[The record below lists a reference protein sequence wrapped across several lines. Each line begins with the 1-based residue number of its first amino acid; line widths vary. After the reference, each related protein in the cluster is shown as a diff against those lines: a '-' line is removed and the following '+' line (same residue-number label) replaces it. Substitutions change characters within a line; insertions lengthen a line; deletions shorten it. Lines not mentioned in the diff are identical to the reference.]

1 MDEEK
6 KKIRMEEKE
15 CIIREYEKQ
24 LQKEHDRANMM
35 RFDDDDDDDE
45 EDELV
50 RTMEIML
57 ARKGKLKEVENVRKP
72 NHRIIRQ
79 EIIGSFDKKSSDH
92 STRNHRIIRQ
102 EIIGSFDKKS
112 LLANPKDGVYGA
124 GP

>member
-1 MDEEK
+1 MEEK
-6 KKIRMEEKE
+6 IWMEEKE

-35 RFDDDDDDDE
+35 RFDDDDDDDDDE

-57 ARKGKLKEVENVRKP
+57 ANGAVGKKREVKGGGECE
-72 NHRIIRQ
+72 
-79 EIIGSFDKKSSDH
+79 ETKSSDH
-92 STRNHRIIRQ
+92 T
-102 EIIGSFDKKS
+102 FYKKS
-112 LLANPKDGVYGA
+112 LLTQPKDGVYGA